1 MYDAIHGDASL
12 FKLVN
17 SKKGTSSNCP
27 LFSVFIFR
35 LTCLVQLIKVLP
47 YLIQ

>member
-35 LTCLVQLIKVLP
+35 LNLLSAVN
-47 YLIQ
+47 